1 MAKYGYTCQ
10 CGWRLNRG
18 KLTRRMYAG
27 DKRIH
32 ALKCEALAKELE
44 QSRKIAKK

>member
-10 CGWRLNRG
+10 CGWRLNRTG
-18 KLTRRMYAG
+18 TRRVYAG

-44 QSRKIAKK
+44 QSKKIAKK

>member
-18 KLTRRMYAG
+18 RLKRRMYAEE
-27 DKRIH
+27 KRIH

-44 QSRKIAKK
+44 KSQRVPAK